1 MVQFELELTQTAVWS
16 GYPCAVV
23 SEFDDEHA
31 DLGDPVGQ
39 VDRNLLGRA
48 CSGRLYA
55 QGLLRCLGFGALEI
69 RAQRVAD
76 LAVGSGTPRVPRRFD
91 YLESTLARTACRV
104 CCSSSCSLPETP
116 PLIPATVD

>member
-1 MVQFELELTQTAVWS
+1 VVQFELELTQTAVWS

-55 QGLLRCLGFGALEI
+55 
-69 RAQRVAD
+69 RASCGV
-76 LAVGSGTPRVPRRFD
+76 LGSGPSRSVRR
-91 YLESTLARTACRV
+91 E
-104 CCSSSCSLPETP
+104 
-116 PLIPATVD
+116 